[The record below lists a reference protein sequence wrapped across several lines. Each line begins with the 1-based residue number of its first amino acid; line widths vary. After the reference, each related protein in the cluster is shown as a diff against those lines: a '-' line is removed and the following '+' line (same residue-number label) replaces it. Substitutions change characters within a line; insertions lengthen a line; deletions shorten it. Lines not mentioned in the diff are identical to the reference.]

1 MKLPI
6 IPAPLI
12 GGGIGLAAGA
22 IFNVL
27 AFGLSWWSAL
37 VNATLGAAVAGVW
50 LWFRRR
56 RRAHRDSYNC
66 ASCGEHFPTP
76 AITVTLGGEFQAED
90 QKHAGVVV
98 VWCRACAPQDALHA
112 VLLRH
117 VHAADGAAVVRTLGA
132 MAERGPGRVTW
143 LSQATLDRIRELG
156 KMPVQPITD
165 HRTVH

>member
-1 MKLPI
+1 MEWMLVG
-6 IPAPLI
+6 AVI
-12 GGGIGLAAGA
+12 GMLG
-22 IFNVL
+22 VL
-27 AFGLSWWSAL
+27 AWMHFDVRAMLGRRLSN
-37 VNATLGAAVAGVW
+37 NAHG
-50 LWFRRR
+50 
-56 RRAHRDSYNC
+56 AHRNSYNC

>member
-1 MKLPI
+1 M
-6 IPAPLI
+6 AWVLI
-12 GGGIGLAAGA
+12 GSALG
-22 IFNVL
+22 VL
-27 AFGLSWWSAL
+27 AVFAWMRFDVRSML
-37 VNATLGAAVAGVW
+37 VRVRAD
-50 LWFRRR
+50 

-66 ASCGEHFPTP
+66 ASCGEHFPTQ

-112 VLLRH
+112 VLLHH

-156 KMPVQPITD
+156 MMPVQPITD